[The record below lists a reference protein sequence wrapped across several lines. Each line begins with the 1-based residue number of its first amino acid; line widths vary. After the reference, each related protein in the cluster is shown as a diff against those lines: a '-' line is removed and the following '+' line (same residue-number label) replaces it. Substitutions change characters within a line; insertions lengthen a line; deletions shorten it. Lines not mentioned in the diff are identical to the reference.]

1 MMRKVLLFLTLFILQ
16 LQANAYQDYIIFSDN
31 PVSSAVIEDSN
42 IAEVY
47 PLQTIDNKKE
57 NILLKAKK
65 DGKTN
70 IIITTSQGERRI
82 EVNVKSDKVNFND
95 LNGFNAE
102 ACDIPPQNLKINGL
116 DVLLPPTKTGD
127 K

>member
-1 MMRKVLLFLTLFILQ
+1 MKKVLLFLTLFILP
-16 LQANAYQDYIIFSDN
+16 LQADAYQDYIIFSDN

-42 IAEVY
+42 IAEVF
-47 PLQTIDNKKE
+47 PLQTIANKKE
-57 NILLKAKK
+57 TILLKAKK

-82 EVNVKSDKVNFND
+82 GINVKSDKIIFND
-95 LNGFNAE
+95 LNGFNTE
-102 ACDIPPQNLKINGL
+102 VCDIPPQNLKINGL
-116 DVLLPPTKTGD
+116 DVLLPPTKAGE